1 MEKIVEKLKKGNIK
15 MKKHRKPGWSRKRS
29 CGLCKPW
36 KRAGNSKK
44 FAIKREL
51 IEEKVKEAEL

>member
-1 MEKIVEKLKKGNIK
+1 